1 MLRKQSTNDMIKRF
15 NISMLC
21 RRKLNIYRLLKKKEK
36 LAESFRSLNKSSSK
50 YINERY
56 QIKNEITLPI
66 A

>member
-21 RRKLNIYRLLKKKEK
+21 RRKLNIYRLLKKK
-36 LAESFRSLNKSSSK
+36 LAESFRSLNKSSLK

-56 QIKNEITLPI
+56 IKIKNEITLPI

>member
-21 RRKLNIYRLLKKKEK
+21 RRKLNIYRLLKKN
-36 LAESFRSLNKSSSK
+36 LAESFRSLNKSSLK

-56 QIKNEITLPI
+56 
-66 A
+66 